1 MGYIQRWVG
10 DGNYTAMSE
19 RDIRMGEWK
28 YRRRWKMEVGR
39 RRQTFKTAQYIYIY
53 ICVCVCVCVCVTCT
67 YLDLAYREFGTRLRD
82 KCRFNRRFFPGE
94 VTDLLSFTTLGRL

>member
-28 YRRRWKMEVGR
+28 YRRRWNMEVGR

-53 ICVCVCVCVCVTCT
+53 IYIYIYMCVCVCVCVCNMYV
-67 YLDLAYREFGTRLRD
+67 LRPSLQRIRY
-82 KCRFNRRFFPGE
+82 KAKG
-94 VTDLLSFTTLGRL
+94 